1 MEALFSIAWPE
12 PYRMIF
18 LLAAARTLLNV
29 YGLRVT
35 ISYEIS
41 WKMYSLKVP
50 LMCLTDK
57 GEKRNWTDRLKKPVP
72 KLFLDGISA

>member
-1 MEALFSIAWPE
+1 MLKVQN
-12 PYRMIF
+12 
-18 LLAAARTLLNV
+18 TLLNV

-41 WKMYSLKVP
+41 WKMYSLKV

-72 KLFLDGISA
+72 KLFLDGISV